1 MAIKVL
7 IVDDDPAVNKS
18 LVNFLE
24 DFDFDP
30 ASVLSAEDALD
41 LARSQLFEVGIIDL
55 RLPKMDGDQLILE
68 LHKIQP
74 DLKYLI
80 HTGSTEFI
88 LTDELMSLGIEQQHI
103 LNKPLPD
110 MNVIVDFIQQLTQ

>member
-24 DFDFDP
+24 DFDFDV

-41 LARSQLFEVGIIDL
+41 LARLQLFEVGIIDL

-74 DLKYLI
+74 NLKYLI

-88 LTDELMSLGIEQQHI
+88 LTDELKSLGIEQQHI

-110 MNVIVDFIQQLTQ
+110 MNVIVDFIQQLIR